1 MQTHKIGRIGS
12 VGSVMVSARARARGS
27 RSGLSA
33 TRISQFAPSRPA
45 AQTHPQKNHTNSRRA
60 TLKLYENLRVQR
72 RLFVIPRRNN
82 AVAISHAF
90 QVF

>member
-12 VGSVMVSARARARGS
+12 VGSVMVSERARARGS

-45 AQTHPQKNHTNSRRA
+45 AQTHPQKITRTA
-60 TLKLYENLRVQR
+60 EG
-72 RLFVIPRRNN
+72 
-82 AVAISHAF
+82 
-90 QVF
+90 